1 MQRRQVT
8 ADANLSKGGDPLV
21 VLVSNCKLLADTMH
35 CDASHVITI
44 ALASEVLV
52 VVVTGQQWQI
62 MRTVLHVY
70 IIASDLLVVLASIT
84 K

>member
-21 VLVSNCKLLADTMH
+21 VLVSNYKLLDTMH
-35 CDASHVITI
+35 CDASHVRTI

-70 IIASDLLVVLASIT
+70 IIASDLLVVLVSTT